1 MTRATSSV
9 QRLHVTTDLQA
20 DTCLEM
26 DAKQA
31 HYLRNV
37 LRLEAGAEL
46 LLFNGRDGEWR
57 AELET
62 VSKKSVVARPIVQVR
77 GQDAPSDIW
86 LLVAPVKKQ
95 RLDYLAQ
102 KATEMGAGKLVP
114 IITKRTQGSRVNKDK
129 LIANTIE
136 AAEQCNIM
144 ALPEVA
150 DPVRLDS
157 LLSDWGSADAPR
169 QIVFCDEA
177 ADSGTGVAQLDA
189 LKGKKLALLIGPEG
203 GFDEAER
210 AELLA
215 REDTVVLSLGPRIL
229 RTDTAVVAA
238 LALLQSRLGDW

>member
-9 QRLHVTTDLQA
+9 QRLHVTADLQTDA
-20 DTCLEM
+20 IIEM
-26 DAKQA
+26 DTKQA

-37 LRLEAGAEL
+37 LRLEAGGEL

-62 VSKKSVVARPIVQVR
+62 VSKKLVLARAVNQMR
-77 GQDAPSDIW
+77 AQDAPSDIW
-86 LLVAPVKKQ
+86 LLVAPVKKE

-114 IITKRTQGSRVNKDK
+114 VLTKRTQGSRLNKDK
-129 LIANTIE
+129 LLANTIE

-144 ALPEVA
+144 SLPEVGEA
-150 DPVRLDS
+150 VRLDRLLADWAS
-157 LLSDWGSADAPR
+157 LGEGR

-177 ADSGTGVAQLDA
+177 AACGTGARELDA

-210 AELLA
+210 ADLLA
-215 REDTVVLSLGPRIL
+215 RDDTLALSLGPRIL

-238 LALLQSRLGDW
+238 LALVQSRLGDW

>member
-9 QRLHVTTDLQA
+9 QRLHVTADLQSDA
-20 DTCLEM
+20 RIEM
-26 DAKQA
+26 DTKQA

-46 LLFNGRDGEWR
+46 LVFNGRDGEWR

-62 VSKKSVVARPIVQVR
+62 VSKKLVVVRALQQARS
-77 GQDAPSDIW
+77 QDVPSDIW
-86 LLVAPVKKQ
+86 LLVAPVKKE

-114 IITKRTQGSRVNKDK
+114 VLTKRTQGSRLNKDK
-129 LIANTIE
+129 LLANTIE

-144 ALPEVA
+144 SLPEVA
-150 DPVRLDS
+150 DPVRLD
-157 LLSDWGSADAPR
+157 LLLDDWARAGEAR
-169 QIVFCDEA
+169 QIIFCDEA
-177 ADSGTGVAQLDA
+177 ADSGTGATELDA

-210 AELLA
+210 AHLLA
-215 REDTVVLSLGPRIL
+215 REDTLALSLGPRIL
-229 RTDTAVVAA
+229 RTDTAVVAG
-238 LALLQSRLGDW
+238 LALLQSKLGDW